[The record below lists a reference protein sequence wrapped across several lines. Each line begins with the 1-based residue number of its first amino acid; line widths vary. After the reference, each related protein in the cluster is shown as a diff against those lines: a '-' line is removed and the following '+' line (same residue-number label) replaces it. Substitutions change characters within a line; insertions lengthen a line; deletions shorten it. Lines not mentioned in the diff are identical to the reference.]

1 MEPNTFVLLQRETVV
16 LTKILQ
22 CLYERFCVV
31 FVFFVDRTSKTC
43 GCFSLFRSSEYHYC
57 ICTS

>member
-16 LTKILQ
+16 LTKILH